1 MTDED
6 IRKIAKH
13 MVDARLLECMPSR
26 DKIQEVILGE
36 IRRQAFGMYDR
47 EARVLAGETTRS
59 EIRKQMSLIVSAW
72 IETNVV
78 PVLSELKPN
87 AEWLTKLITDEA
99 ESIRAHIKQMV
110 REETGRL
117 ISQAIGVQI
126 SSKVAKLLAL
136 FDKVLVQE

>member
-1 MTDED
+1 VTDED

-72 IETNVV
+72 IETNVH
-78 PVLSELKPN
+78 PALAELKPN
-87 AEWLTKLITDEA
+87 TEWLTKLITDEVEA
-99 ESIRAHIKQMV
+99 IRVHIKQMV

-117 ISQAIGVQI
+117 IRQAIGVQI
-126 SSKVAKLLAL
+126 SSKVARLLAL

>member
-13 MVDARLLECMPSR
+13 MLDSRLLECMPSR
-26 DKIQEVILGE
+26 DKIQEIILGE
-36 IRRQAFGMYDR
+36 VRRQAYGMYDR

-87 AEWLTKLITDEA
+87 AEWLTKLITDEE